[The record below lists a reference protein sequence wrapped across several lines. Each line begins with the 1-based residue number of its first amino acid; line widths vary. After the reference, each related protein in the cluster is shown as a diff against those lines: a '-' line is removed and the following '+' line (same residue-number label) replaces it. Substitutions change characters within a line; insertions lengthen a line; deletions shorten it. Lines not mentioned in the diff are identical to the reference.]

1 MEVEIGHDANCR
13 PGMDVSLS
21 SPIIVE
27 RLFAACTGIQ
37 TAEVAIDKKDKKDPS
52 EDQPD
57 SESRYLLTQ
66 QLGSLQLD
74 KVDLCVYVHATAQAE
89 KLSCN
94 LPCTRAVGAGER
106 GARFYSIQL
115 SIQ

>member
-37 TAEVAIDKKDKKDPS
+37 TAEVAIDKKHPS

-57 SESRYLLTQ
+57 SESRYL
-66 QLGSLQLD
+66 
-74 KVDLCVYVHATAQAE
+74 
-89 KLSCN
+89 
-94 LPCTRAVGAGER
+94 
-106 GARFYSIQL
+106 
-115 SIQ
+115 

>member
-1 MEVEIGHDANCR
+1 MEVEIGHDATCR

-37 TAEVAIDKKDKKDPS
+37 TAEVAIDKKDPS

-57 SESRYLLTQ
+57 SESRYL
-66 QLGSLQLD
+66 
-74 KVDLCVYVHATAQAE
+74 
-89 KLSCN
+89 
-94 LPCTRAVGAGER
+94 
-106 GARFYSIQL
+106 
-115 SIQ
+115 